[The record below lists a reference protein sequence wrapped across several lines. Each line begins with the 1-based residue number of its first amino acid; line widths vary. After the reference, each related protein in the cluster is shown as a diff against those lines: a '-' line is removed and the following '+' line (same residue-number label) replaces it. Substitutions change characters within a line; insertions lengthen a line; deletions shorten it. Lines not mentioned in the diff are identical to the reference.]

1 MDVKRILM
9 VMLIAALY
17 GQGSGQSE
25 PKQYCIIG
33 AGPGGMFY
41 EIHTRVTPT
50 SFHKTPLTIY
60 RYRRIAAVAR
70 SRCGGYRARTPAVH
84 GHPDT

>member
-25 PKQYCIIG
+25 PRQYCIVG

-50 SFHKTPLTIY
+50 SFSIRHL
-60 RYRRIAAVAR
+60 
-70 SRCGGYRARTPAVH
+70 
-84 GHPDT
+84 